1 MLLLKGRDNPPKRNS
16 CFDVLKVA
24 YIGILRLVIIK
35 KTNIIFP
42 QFDTLCDHSDEKK
55 TVVLGSSMQKNCNIC
70 GQDFSKSSESISMKF
85 GRHNR
90 MDILQILSYYYV
102 RANINYGFM
111 VNKPEKDC
119 RTQKI

>member
-1 MLLLKGRDNPPKRNS
+1 
-16 CFDVLKVA
+16 
-24 YIGILRLVIIK
+24 
-35 KTNIIFP
+35 
-42 QFDTLCDHSDEKK
+42 
-55 TVVLGSSMQKNCNIC
+55 MQKNCNIC

-102 RANINYGFM
+102 CANINYGFM